1 MRAASSFILS
11 LVLHLAVFAGAFIYF
26 PRAATDSSESVLV
39 PVELVTLADM
49 TNIRAARPDPQPEPE
64 PEEVIERPQPVAPEP
79 EPQPQPREAQPEI
92 IPLPPTEEAQPEPEP
107 EPVREP
113 EPEPTPPQPEPRPEP
128 QRPQPQPRPQQQ
140 QGLDLDALSTLVD
153 RSRQTSAPARP
164 AEEGETRQGAGA
176 GTAMTA
182 TMVDLFRSQASRC
195 WREPA
200 DAPDPASLRVSVE
213 VQLERDG
220 SLSAPPRLVDSN
232 RVLGSANPYLRLA
245 GERAV
250 RAVIECAPYAMP
262 AGQYQQW
269 RRITVHFEPSN
280 R

>member
-11 LVLHLAVFAGAFIYF
+11 LVLHLALFASAFIYF
-26 PRAATDSSESVLV
+26 PRAATQAGESVLV
-39 PVELVTLADM
+39 PVELVTLSDI

-64 PEEVIERPQPVAPEP
+64 PEVIERPQPVAPQPEP
-79 EPQPQPREAQPEI
+79 EPEPRQAEPEI
-92 IPLPPTEEAQPEPEP
+92 IPLPPTQEPEPEPEP

-113 EPEPTPPQPEPRPEP
+113 EPTPPQPEPEP
-128 QRPQPQPRPQQQ
+128 QRPQPQPQPQRQQQ

-153 RSRQTSAPARP
+153 RSRQTSAPTQADQGD
-164 AEEGETRQGAGA
+164 ARQGAGA

-182 TMVDLFRSQASRC
+182 TMADLFRSQASRC

-200 DAPDPASLRVSVE
+200 DAPDPASLRVQVE

-232 RVLGSANPYLRLA
+232 RVLGSSNPYLRLA

-262 AGQYQQW
+262 AAQYQQW
-269 RRITVHFEPSN
+269 RRITVNFEPSN

>member
-1 MRAASSFILS
+1 MRGASSFILS
-11 LVLHLAVFAGAFIYF
+11 LVLHLALFASAFIYF
-26 PRAATDSSESVLV
+26 PRSASQLSESVLV
-39 PVELVTLADM
+39 PVELVTLSDI
-49 TNIRAARPDPQPEPE
+49 TNIRAARPDPVPEPE
-64 PEEVIERPQPVAPEP
+64 PEVIERPQPVAPQPEP
-79 EPQPQPREAQPEI
+79 EPQPRQAEPEP
-92 IPLPPTEEAQPEPEP
+92 IPLPPTQEPEPEPEP

-113 EPEPTPPQPEPRPEP
+113 EPTPPPPQPEP
-128 QRPQPQPRPQQQ
+128 QRPQPQPQPQPQRQQQ

-153 RSRQTSAPARP
+153 RSRQSSAPTQADQGD
-164 AEEGETRQGAGA
+164 ARQGAGA

-182 TMVDLFRSQASRC
+182 TMADLFRSQASRC
-195 WREPA
+195 WREPS
-200 DAPDPASLRVSVE
+200 DAPDPASLRVQVE

-232 RVLGSANPYLRLA
+232 RVLGSSNPYLRLA

-262 AGQYQQW
+262 AAQYQQW
-269 RRITVHFEPSN
+269 RRITVNFEPSN

>member
-11 LVLHLAVFAGAFIYF
+11 LVLHLAVFASAFIYF
-26 PRAATDSSESVLV
+26 PRAATQTGESVLV
-39 PVELVTLADM
+39 PVELVTLADI

-64 PEEVIERPQPVAPEP
+64 PEVIERPQPVAPEP
-79 EPQPQPREAQPEI
+79 EPQPREAEPEI

-113 EPEPTPPQPEPRPEP
+113 EPQPVPPEPEPRPEP
-128 QRPQPQPRPQQQ
+128 QRPQPQPRPQQP

-164 AEEGETRQGAGA
+164 ADEGDTRQGAGA

-182 TMVDLFRSQASRC
+182 TMADLFRSQASRC

-220 SLSAPPRLVDSN
+220 SLSAQPRLVDSN
-232 RVLGSANPYLRLA
+232 RILGSSNPYLRLA

-269 RRITVHFEPSN
+269 RRITVHFEPST

>member
-11 LVLHLAVFAGAFIYF
+11 LVLHLALFASAFIYF
-26 PRAATDSSESVLV
+26 PRAATQAGESVLV
-39 PVELVTLADM
+39 PVELVTLSDI

-64 PEEVIERPQPVAPEP
+64 PEVIERPQPVAPQPEP
-79 EPQPQPREAQPEI
+79 EPEPRQAEPEI
-92 IPLPPTEEAQPEPEP
+92 IPLPPTEEPQPEPEP

-113 EPEPTPPQPEPRPEP
+113 EPDPVPPQPEPRREPERT
-128 QRPQPQPRPQQQ
+128 QPQPQPRQQ

-153 RSRQTSAPARP
+153 RSRQTSAPTQ
-164 AEEGETRQGAGA
+164 AEQGDARQGAGA

-182 TMVDLFRSQASRC
+182 TMADLFRSQASRC

-200 DAPDPASLRVSVE
+200 DAPDPASLRVQVE

-232 RVLGSANPYLRLA
+232 RVLGSSNPYLRLA

-262 AGQYQQW
+262 AAQYQQW
-269 RRITVHFEPSN
+269 RRITVNFEPSN